1 MKDGCEP
8 METTVLVVDGYPI
21 VRHALRELFA
31 QQGFQVVGVAG
42 SGAEALQ
49 ATKTLRPQ
57 VVVQEW
63 NIEGDEDGGDLCR
76 SLKKSPWP
84 VQVLVYSASATSDAV
99 VGALSAGADSY
110 LHKSSGVDV
119 LVDVLR
125 RTCAGERVWLPRH
138 QTGRDRLSEITEAD
152 HFAMT
157 PREKDVLVLLLQ
169 RYSNHEIAS
178 RLHLAH
184 QTVKNHVSCVL
195 RKLGAT
201 NRRDLGGLHLV
212 A

>member
-1 MKDGCEP
+1 
-8 METTVLVVDGYPI
+8 METSVLVVDGYPI
-21 VRHALRELFA
+21 IRHALRELFGA
-31 QQGFQVVGVAG
+31 QHGFQVVGVAG
-42 SGAEALQ
+42 SGAEALH
-49 ATKTLRPQ
+49 AARTLRPQ

-63 NIEGDEDGGDLCR
+63 NIEGDEDGDDLCR

-84 VQVLVYSASATSDAV
+84 AKVLVYSANSSSDAV

-110 LHKSSGVDV
+110 LHKSSEVDV
-119 LVDVLR
+119 LVDVLQ
-125 RTCAGERVWLPRH
+125 RTCAGERVWMPKH
-138 QTGRDRLSEITEAD
+138 QTGRDRLAELTEAD

-169 RYSNHEIAS
+169 RYSNHEIAV

-201 NRRDLGGLHLV
+201 NRRDLGGLRSV

>member
-1 MKDGCEP
+1 MD
-8 METTVLVVDGYPI
+8 TSVLIVDGYPI
-21 VRHALRELFA
+21 IRHSLRKLFDA
-31 QQGFQVVGVAG
+31 QPGFQVVGAAG

-49 ATKTLRPQ
+49 AARTLRPQ

-63 NIEGDEDGGDLCR
+63 NIEGDEDGDDLCR

-84 VQVLVYSASATSDAV
+84 ARVLVYSADLTAEAV
-99 VGALSAGADSY
+99 VGALAAGADSY
-110 LHKSSGVDV
+110 LHKSSEVDV
-119 LVDVLR
+119 LVDVLQ

-138 QTGRDRLSEITEAD
+138 QTGRDRSAEITEAD

-157 PREKDVLVLLLQ
+157 PREKEVLVLLLQ

-201 NRRDLGGLHLV
+201 SRRDLGRLHLV